1 MELRLKTMFAKHSA
15 LTTAAWLT
23 ASSVAVAHP
32 GHGHDGGSFSLL
44 HYLTEPLHFLQGV
57 LLAAGVVGVAL
68 VVMRRRKRK
77 DHHS

>member
-1 MELRLKTMFAKHSA
+1 MEPGLKTMFAKHSA
-15 LTTAAWLT
+15 LTIVAWLT
-23 ASSVAVAHP
+23 TSSVAVAHP